1 MEGIKALLK
10 NERGVVLVIS
20 LMILTLLVGAG
31 VGAIVSTQT
40 DLKTSGN
47 LKTRAEAFYIAN
59 AGIHHGWQE
68 LDDGDGTNDFADV
81 FDATG
86 TTTLFSNTSFGNGS
100 YTATAVGVP
109 GSIPNRIKVTST
121 GCLPA
126 GNPCPSG
133 NSKAVIE
140 AQLELFD
147 IGPLPGAIT
156 LVGSGAIFTGG
167 NSSSKLLSGDEA
179 SGCGTE
185 SHPVIA
191 VTDGASKTNVL
202 DEITATNNKPNTY
215 VTSFNEGVADGG
227 KVSDIVAS
235 GVVSN
240 INSTYGFDYTNVNDL
255 KDLVDR
261 IEKSADSVVASGGS
275 ASLGTLAAPQIVV
288 VNGDFEMKG
297 GDSGVGIL
305 VVKGTLKL
313 KGNPSYEG
321 VILAIGAGNIQRSG
335 RGSGEI
341 KGGIIVANIVG
352 SDGDYGTA
360 DDVIGSPS
368 LTTTGGGNSKILY
381 CSTVV
386 DQNFSELVDM
396 VTWQER

>member
-185 SHPVIA
+185 PSQPVIA
-191 VTDGASKTNVL
+191 VTDVAS
-202 DEITATNNKPNTY
+202 ETAVQTAVNDSKPSTY
-215 VTSFNEGVADGG
+215 VTSFAGGVVD
-227 KVSDIVAS
+227 DIVAS
-235 GVVSN
+235 GVVGN
-240 INSTYGFDYTNVNDL
+240 INNTYGFDYTNVNDL

-275 ASLGTLAAPQIVV
+275 ASLGTSEAPQIVV

-335 RGSGEI
+335 GGSGEI

-352 SDGDYGTA
+352 PDGDYGTA

-368 LTTTGGGNSKILY
+368 LTTTGGGNSNILY

>member
-185 SHPVIA
+185 PSQPVIA
-191 VTDGASKTNVL
+191 VTDVASETDVQ
-202 DEITATNNKPNTY
+202 TAVNDSKPSTY
-215 VTSFNEGVADGG
+215 VTSFAGGVVD
-227 KVSDIVAS
+227 DIVAS
-235 GVVSN
+235 GVVGN

-275 ASLGTLAAPQIVV
+275 ASLGTSEAPQIVV

-335 RGSGEI
+335 GGSGEI

-352 SDGDYGTA
+352 PDGDYGTA
-360 DDVIGSPS
+360 DDVIGFPS
-368 LTTTGGGNSKILY
+368 LTTTGGGNSEILY